1 MVEELVFIGSVSVLR
16 SGSLYRIT
24 IPKKVVEELGLRQG
38 EKLLVY
44 LDRDKRTIIIKK
56 P

>member
-1 MVEELVFIGSVSVLR
+1 MVGELIFVGSVSVLR

-24 IPKKVVEELGLRQG
+24 IPKKVVEKLGLRQG

-44 LDRDKRTIIIKK
+44 LDQSKRTIIIKK

>member
-1 MVEELVFIGSVSVLR
+1 MEEELVFVGSVSVLR

-44 LDRDKRTIIIKK
+44 LDRVRRTVVIKK

>member
-1 MVEELVFIGSVSVLR
+1 MVVFLCLGVGL
-16 SGSLYRIT
+16 LYRIT

-44 LDRDKRTIIIKK
+44 LDRERKAIVIKK

>member
-1 MVEELVFIGSVSVLR
+1 MVGELIFIGSVSVLR

-24 IPKKVVEELGLRQG
+24 IPKKVVEELELRQG

-44 LDRDKRTIIIKK
+44 LDRGKRTIIIKK